1 MSSLSSAWK
10 SVSENIWAAKS
21 HELWRSKFEY
31 AAQILLLTDF
41 QAKERL
47 LAVYMSFSVCKLFCC
62 FLTGGIE
69 GTIILAIMNSPLR
82 CLYDLATELI
92 VGKIMYKFDKQCKF
106 YILGQGSTYL
116 FIYLLFFILLLNCVA
131 ANTFGIWNLRN
142 TEKSVTNWVTHTL
155 LWKVWTQ
162 ESFQKYVEFD
172 RPRERSHCQQ
182 QQSYSGLRSPGWSN
196 STHVTHVIVYTTLIL
211 ICLLLDAF
219 L

>member
-1 MSSLSSAWK
+1 
-10 SVSENIWAAKS
+10 
-21 HELWRSKFEY
+21 
-31 AAQILLLTDF
+31 
-41 QAKERL
+41 
-47 LAVYMSFSVCKLFCC
+47 
-62 FLTGGIE
+62 
-69 GTIILAIMNSPLR
+69 
-82 CLYDLATELI
+82 
-92 VGKIMYKFDKQCKF
+92 MYKFDKQCKF

-131 ANTFGIWNLRN
+131 ANTFRIWNLRN

-172 RPRERSHCQQ
+172 RPHERSHCQQ

-219 L
+219 LYIASFKPWHEWMQLIQSHTMFYCSRMFLSMQSWHAGA

>member
-10 SVSENIWAAKS
+10 SVSESIWAAKLC
-21 HELWRSKFEY
+21 ELRGRKFKY
-31 AAQILLLTDF
+31 ATQILSLTHF

-47 LAVYMSFSVCKLFCC
+47 LAIYMSFNVCQLFCC
-62 FLTGGIE
+62 FLTGWIE
-69 GTIILAIMNSPLR
+69 GTRILAIMNSLLR
-82 CLYDLATELI
+82 SLHDLAMELI
-92 VGKIMYKFDKQCKF
+92 LGKIMYKFDKQCKF

-142 TEKSVTNWVTHTL
+142 TGKISVTNWVTHTL

-196 STHVTHVIVYTTLIL
+196 STYT
-211 ICLLLDAF
+211 LLDAF
-219 L
+219 LYIASFKPWHE